1 MLRIIQR
8 QFFLFLNETIC
19 CDPSLEPSPQDGSND
34 GSQSMFL
41 WKNMDNYPKLIRYPF
56 LSGAL
61 VAGFIPSL
69 SRLLDETLNQGDIGV
84 GGRLNPSSLTN
95 SPPIHKDFLD
105 ISHNDPAHLMHVVSL
120 RKVMEKC
127 DKNQI
132 IHSLGFH
139 EVYHAVD
146 GNHFADG
153 GLNSCM
159 VNPDD
164 FQNSKSQHSNNT
176 RHVPRELRV
185 WQFPGNYLNNYFQ
198 FG

>member
-1 MLRIIQR
+1 MMGHKVCFYGKIWII
-8 QFFLFLNETIC
+8 I
-19 CDPSLEPSPQDGSND
+19 
-34 GSQSMFL
+34 
-41 WKNMDNYPKLIRYPF
+41 PKLSVTPSYLEHWSQDLSPAYP
-56 LSGAL
+56 
-61 VAGFIPSL
+61 
-69 SRLLDETLNQGDIGV
+69 GDIHV

-159 VNPDD
+159 VNPGD
-164 FQNSKSQHSNNT
+164 FQNSKGQHSNNT
-176 RHVPRELRV
+176 RHVPRELWV